1 MLLSVM
7 ANDIYRQFSLLLA
20 AFLVTGA
27 SVINLA
33 QADELEKT
41 ELTIG
46 FIKLTDMAALAV
58 AKELGYFEEEGLNVT
73 LAAQPDWTTLLE
85 SVIDG
90 GLDGAHMLPGQALAT
105 YLNLPPEQHI
115 VAPFSM
121 DLNGNAITLSND
133 LWRKV
138 KSNVENGP
146 DGKPLHP
153 ITAHS
158 LKPIANQLKQDGTP
172 LRLGMVYPVSTHNY
186 ELRYWLAAGD
196 VHPGYYSG
204 IDSDGQSEADVLIS
218 VAPPPQM
225 PAKLAAGEIDG
236 YCVGEP
242 WNQQAL
248 AEQVGIPV
256 VTDYQIWENNPEKIF
271 GLRKQFTEENPNTT
285 LAILRALIKASYWLD
300 ENDDVNRG
308 AAVSMISGPEYVDA
322 DPAVIGASM
331 TGTFEFEPG
340 DVRIQYDFNVFYR
353 FFANY
358 PFYSDAVWTL
368 TQMRR
373 WGQIEESKDNEW
385 YNEVAQA
392 VYRPDLFLEAAQQM
406 VNTGVVSGA
415 DFPWDSDGYKA
426 PTDAFIDGITFD
438 GRKPNDYLQALKI
451 GLK

>member
-1 MLLSVM
+1 MLLSVLAKDM
-7 ANDIYRQFSLLLA
+7 SRRFSLLLA
-20 AFLVTGA
+20 AVFISGSLTL
-27 SVINLA
+27 NPA
-33 QADELEKT
+33 QANELEKT
-41 ELTIG
+41 DLTIG

-58 AKELGYFEEEGLNVT
+58 AKELGYFEDEGLNVT
-73 LAAQPDWTTLLE
+73 LAAQPNWTTLLQL
-85 SVIDG
+85 VIEG
-90 GLDGAHMLPGQALAT
+90 ELDGAHMLPGQALDA
-105 YLNLPPEQHI
+105 YLNRPVEQHI

-121 DLNGNAITLSND
+121 DLNGNAITLSNE
-133 LWRKV
+133 LWSKI
-138 KSNVENGP
+138 KGNVDNGP
-146 DGKPLHP
+146 DGKPVHP

-158 LKPIANQLKQDGTP
+158 LKPVADELSQDGKP

-204 IDSDGQSEADVLIS
+204 TDSDGQKEADVLIS

-225 PAKLAAGEIDG
+225 PAKLAANEIDG

-248 AEQVGIPV
+248 ADQVGIPV
-256 VTDYQIWENNPEKIF
+256 ITDYQIWENNPEKIF
-271 GLRKQFTEENPNTT
+271 GLRKQFVEENPDTT
-285 LAILRALIKASYWLD
+285 LAILRALIKASHWLD

-308 AAVSMISGPEYVDA
+308 AVVAMISRPEYVDA

-340 DVRIQYDFNVFYR
+340 DVRLQYDFNVFYR

-373 WGQIEESKDNEW
+373 WGQIEESQDDAW
-385 YNEVAQA
+385 YGEVAQA
-392 VYRPDLFLEAAQQM
+392 VYRPDLFLEAAQQL
-406 VNTGVVSGA
+406 VNAGVVSGA
-415 DFPWDSDGYKA
+415 DFPWDSDGYKP

-438 GRKPNDYLQALKI
+438 GRKPNEYLQALKI